1 MSALSFEENMN
12 RKINF
17 VFLFIILVFISFTM
31 TACRVDMTYLGNY
44 LDLYSVAINS
54 VDGLKGFIHSEIGHP
69 SVVELIETDSYG
81 RSLFVYCEEDYR
93 EHSIVYLM
101 ISQGRTTGGAIFYS
115 GINYIYDALS
125 DNNVVHIFGHNRSS
139 YLEHPLNDFTES
151 EIEELKSKNDWNQ
164 PLNYAKCKTVSI
176 VWQKSD
182 VLVSKPNAQ
191 SKPH

>member
-44 LDLYSVAINS
+44 PDLYSVAINS
-54 VDGLKGFIHSEIGHP
+54 VDGLKGFHTFGNWSSFGCRTYRNRI
-69 SVVELIETDSYG
+69 DYG

-151 EIEELKSKNDWNQ
+151 EIEELKSKMTGTN
-164 PLNYAKCKTVSI
+164 L
-176 VWQKSD
+176 
-182 VLVSKPNAQ
+182 
-191 SKPH
+191 